1 MKKLIQIKGN
11 TKFNITLDATTWIFD
26 DRKVKIEDLEQG
38 IFNGEK
44 PIEFEN
50 NVAWN
55 RAILEG
61 ATNPPT
67 LNSETTYKRRS
78 FLKDTYVINAMPFI
92 KNAEPNESATK
103 VVLKNNQDS
112 IEIPIEQWPYL
123 FFQFSKEGKMIYKDG
138 KIDAFTYDQ
147 ENGYRYKFSYVSDIE
162 VV

>member
-1 MKKLIQIKGN
+1 MIQIKGN
-11 TKFNITLDATTWIFD
+11 SKFNITLDASTWIFD

-61 ATNPPT
+61 ATMPPT
-67 LNSETTYKRRS
+67 LNSETTYKKRS
-78 FLKDTYVINAMPFI
+78 FLEESFVINAMPFI
-92 KNAEPNESATK
+92 KNSEPNEDATK
-103 VVLKNNQDS
+103 VILKNDKDS
-112 IEIPIEQWPYL
+112 IEIPIEEWPYL
-123 FFQFSKEGKMIYKDG
+123 FFHFSNKGKMIYKDG
-138 KIDAFTYDQ
+138 KIDAFTYNQ
-147 ENGYRYKFSYVSDIE
+147 EDGYSNKFSYVAEIE

>member
-1 MKKLIQIKGN
+1 MIQIKGN

-92 KNAEPNESATK
+92 KNAEPNESSTK
-103 VVLKNNQDS
+103 VVLKMIKIQLRFQLNNGH
-112 IEIPIEQWPYL
+112 IY
-123 FFQFSKEGKMIYKDG
+123 FSNSLKKEK
-138 KIDAFTYDQ
+138 
-147 ENGYRYKFSYVSDIE
+147 
-162 VV
+162 

>member
-1 MKKLIQIKGN
+1 MIQIKGN

-103 VVLKNNQDS
+103 VVLKNDQDS
-112 IEIPIEQWPYL
+112 IDIPIEQWPYL
-123 FFQFSKEGKMIYKDG
+123 FFQFSKEGKMIYNDG

-147 ENGYRYKFSYVSDIE
+147 ENGYQNKFSYVSDIE